1 MKNLNVV
8 TDCCITELV
17 QPALIQSEPMSE
29 ADLQKLIEPQEAY
42 GRWVRLVVLRI
53 LMAPS
58 AWSALMQPNNS
69 FIAQIGFV
77 LGLPAFEELFKRKE
91 GVSARTV
98 LANLLAIWEREAP
111 PGPVFPAQ
119 LAANLDSLSTK
130 ITLTENEKTIL
141 GFMVLIHA
149 ESVIEDA
156 CWLLGER
163 VGGFAVPRMLAT
175 ALGID
180 VSEVERA
187 LDQQG
192 TLNRSGLASI
202 DYQHEGSLRSRIDLI
217 TNAFAKKMVVRQA
230 SILDLFNDFV
240 TVSTECRLKVT
251 DYGHVQDRLDLIQSY
266 LRSVMQTGA
275 SGVNILIYG
284 KPGTGKSQFARVLA
298 RELAC
303 DLIQITDMTC
313 HGAPITPQRRLR
325 NFRLAQV
332 FFKKSQSIVLFDE
345 CEEVLSGEGPA
356 KPANGGSPTAQKSW
370 INQTLENNQ
379 LPTIW
384 IANSITDFDPA
395 FIRRFCICFEMPM
408 PVERERRKMV
418 STMFEQPI
426 EGRLL
431 KKIVANEHLVPALL
445 EQTARIVNVIG
456 KNESEAARNKLAMQL
471 LNDKLKAQGRQR
483 IELGNAVHFDSQFDP
498 ALVNCSVNLK
508 GLRDGISEA
517 GQGRFCLY
525 GPPGTGKTAFGKW
538 IAETLEI
545 PHILRK
551 GSDILAPHLGETEK
565 NIANAFAE
573 ARQARALLQFDE
585 VDSFL
590 QDRND
595 ATRHWETSM
604 VNEMLTQMEG
614 FEGVFIASTNR
625 FDHLDEASLRRFDL
639 SIKFDFLATQSSWL
653 MFTRVC
659 GWFGFAVDEEKMRTE
674 LQKLHSL
681 TPGDFEQV
689 SRQGRFLKPASAS
702 DILGLLQKA
711 SGLKKSVACKP
722 MGFTA

>member
-1 MKNLNVV
+1 MKTLNVV

-17 QPALIQSEPMSE
+17 QPDSIESEPMSE
-29 ADLQKLIEPQEAY
+29 TDLQKLIEPQEAY

-53 LMAPS
+53 LMTPS
-58 AWSALMQPNNS
+58 AWSALMLPNNS
-69 FIAQIGFV
+69 FVAQISVV
-77 LGLPAFEELFKRKE
+77 LGLPTFEELLKRKE

-98 LANLLAIWEREAP
+98 LANLLKKWEREAP
-111 PGPVFPAQ
+111 GGAVFPSK
-119 LAANLDSLSTK
+119 LAANLDSLATK
-130 ITLTENEKTIL
+130 ITLTETEKTIL
-141 GFMVLIHA
+141 GFMLLIHA

-163 VGGFAVPRMLAT
+163 VGGFAVPRILAT
-175 ALGID
+175 ALGLD
-180 VSEVERA
+180 VAEVERA

-202 DYQHEGSLRSRIDLI
+202 DYQHEGSLRSRIDHI
-217 TNAFAKKMVVRQA
+217 TNAFPKKMVVRQA

-240 TVSTECRLKVT
+240 TVSSECRLKVT
-251 DYGHVQDRLDLIQSY
+251 DYGHVKDRLDLIQNY

-298 RELAC
+298 RELEC
-303 DLIQITDMTC
+303 DLIQIADTTC
-313 HGAPITPQRRLR
+313 YGGPITPQRRLR
-325 NFRLAQV
+325 NLRLAQV
-332 FFKKSQSIVLFDE
+332 FFKQNQSIVLFDE
-345 CEEVLSGEGPA
+345 CEEVFSCEDPA
-356 KPANGGSPTAQKSW
+356 QPANGGSPTAQKSW
-370 INQTLENNQ
+370 INQTLEKNK

-384 IANSITDFDPA
+384 ITNSITDFDLA

-445 EQTARIVNVIG
+445 EQTAQIVNVIG
-456 KNESEAARNKLAMQL
+456 KHESEAARNKLAMQL
-471 LNDKLKAQGRQR
+471 LNDKLKAQGRQN
-483 IELGNAVHFDSQFDP
+483 IEVGNAVQFDSQFDP
-498 ALVNCSVNLK
+498 VLVNCSVNLS
-508 GLRDGISEA
+508 GLRDGIGAA

-551 GSDILAPHLGETEK
+551 GSDILGPHLGETEK

-573 ARQARALLQFDE
+573 ARQAHALLQFDE

-604 VNEMLTQMEG
+604 VNEMLTQMET

-639 SIKFDFLATQSSWL
+639 SIKFDFLSVQNSWV

-659 GWFGFAVDEEKMRTE
+659 DWFGFAVEERKI
-674 LQKLHSL
+674 LPALGKLHSL

-689 SRQGRFLKPASAS
+689 SRQGKFLKPMSAE
-702 DILGLLQKA
+702 DILNLLQKA
-711 SGLKKSVACKP
+711 AGLKRSVTCRP
-722 MGFTA
+722 MGFTG

>member
-1 MKNLNVV
+1 MKTLNVV

-17 QPALIQSEPMSE
+17 QPDSIESEPMSE
-29 ADLQKLIEPQEAY
+29 TDLQKLIEPQEAY

-58 AWSALMQPNNS
+58 AWSALMLPNNS
-69 FIAQIGFV
+69 FVAQISVV
-77 LGLPAFEELFKRKE
+77 LGLPTFEELLKRKE

-98 LANLLAIWEREAP
+98 LANLLKKWEREAP
-111 PGPVFPAQ
+111 GGAVFPSK
-119 LAANLDSLSTK
+119 LAANLDSLATK
-130 ITLTENEKTIL
+130 ITLTEIEKTIL
-141 GFMVLIHA
+141 GFMLLIHA

-163 VGGFAVPRMLAT
+163 VGGFAVPRILAT
-175 ALGID
+175 ALGLD
-180 VSEVERA
+180 VAEVERA

-202 DYQHEGSLRSRIDLI
+202 DYQHEGSLRSRIDHI
-217 TNAFAKKMVVRQA
+217 TNSFPKKMVVRQA

-240 TVSTECRLKVT
+240 TVSSECRLKVT
-251 DYGHVQDRLDLIQSY
+251 DYGHVKDRLDLIQNY

-298 RELAC
+298 RELEC
-303 DLIQITDMTC
+303 DLIQIADTTC
-313 HGAPITPQRRLR
+313 YGGPITPQRRLR
-325 NFRLAQV
+325 NLRLAQV
-332 FFKKSQSIVLFDE
+332 FFKQNQSIVLFDE
-345 CEEVLSGEGPA
+345 CEEVFSCEDPA
-356 KPANGGSPTAQKSW
+356 QPANGGSLTAQKSW
-370 INQTLENNQ
+370 INQTLEKNK

-384 IANSITDFDPA
+384 IGNSITDFDLA

-445 EQTARIVNVIG
+445 EQTAQIVNVIG
-456 KNESEAARNKLAMQL
+456 KHESEAARNKLAMQL
-471 LNDKLKAQGRQR
+471 LNDKLKAQGRQN
-483 IELGNAVHFDSQFDP
+483 IEVGNAVQFDSQFDP
-498 ALVNCSVNLK
+498 VLVNCSVNLS
-508 GLRDGISEA
+508 GLRDGIGAA

-551 GSDILAPHLGETEK
+551 GSDILGPHLGETEK

-573 ARQARALLQFDE
+573 ARQAHALLQFDE

-595 ATRHWETSM
+595 AARHWETSM
-604 VNEMLTQMEG
+604 VNEMLTQMET

-639 SIKFDFLATQSSWL
+639 SIKFDFLSVQNSWV

-659 GWFGFAVDEEKMRTE
+659 DWFGFAVEERKI
-674 LQKLHSL
+674 LPALGKLHSL

-689 SRQGRFLKPASAS
+689 SRQGKFLKPMSAE
-702 DILGLLQKA
+702 DILNLLQKA
-711 SGLKKSVACKP
+711 AGLKRSVTCRP
-722 MGFTA
+722 MGFTG

>member
-69 FIAQIGFV
+69 FIAQIGVV

-202 DYQHEGSLRSRIDLI
+202 DYKHEGSLRSRIDLI